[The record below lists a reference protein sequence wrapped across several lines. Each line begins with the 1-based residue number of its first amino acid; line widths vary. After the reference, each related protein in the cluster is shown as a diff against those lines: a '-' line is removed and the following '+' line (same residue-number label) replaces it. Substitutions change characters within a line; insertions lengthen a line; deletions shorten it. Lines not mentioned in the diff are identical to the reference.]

1 LFWGGDCVERMVK
14 IQAAAA
20 ARIARHRDQVPY
32 MSARAPRPPGRLI
45 WDLPVRLFHWALV
58 LAVLGS
64 WLTHKLDAFT
74 WHVWFGYSVLVL
86 TASRIVWGFVGPRH
100 ARFASFVRSP
110 AVVARHARSLV
121 KADNADHYPGHNP
134 MGAVMVLTFLALL
147 LLQGSAGLFANDDIA
162 NTGPL
167 YGYVSDA
174 TSDTLARVHK
184 LLAKLLWVAVWIHVG
199 AVLAYAVIRRV
210 DLIRPMFT
218 GRKSDPWLTSADEIA
233 GSGLWRALLI
243 AAACAALLYCVIV
256 SAPEPSVILF

>member
-1 LFWGGDCVERMVK
+1 LFWGGDCVERKVK

-20 ARIARHRDQVPY
+20 VRIARHDAAPH

-45 WDLPVRLFHWALV
+45 WDLPVRIFHWALV

-64 WLTHKLDAFT
+64 WLTYKLDAFA

-100 ARFASFVRSP
+100 ARFASFERSP
-110 AVVARHARSLV
+110 AVIARHARSLF
-121 KADNADHYPGHNP
+121 KPGSAEHYAGHNP
-134 MGAVMVLTFLALL
+134 LGALMVLTFLALL
-147 LLQGSAGLFANDDIA
+147 LLQGAAGLFANDDIA

-184 LLAKLLWVAVWIHVG
+184 LLAKLLWVAVWIHVA
-199 AVLAYAVIRRV
+199 AVLVYALMRRV
-210 DLIRPMFT
+210 NLVGPMFT
-218 GRKSDPWLTSADEIA
+218 GRKHEPWLTPADEIA
-233 GSGLWRALLI
+233 GSELWRALLI
-243 AAACAALLYCVIV
+243 VAACAAVLYCVIA
-256 SAPEPSVILF
+256 SAPEPSLILF

>member
-1 LFWGGDCVERMVK
+1 MRV
-14 IQAAAA
+14 
-20 ARIARHRDQVPY
+20 
-32 MSARAPRPPGRLI
+32 
-45 WDLPVRLFHWALV
+45 FHWALA

-110 AVVARHARSLV
+110 TVIARHARSLF
-121 KADNADHYPGHNP
+121 KPDGAAHYPGHNP
-134 MGAVMVLTFLALL
+134 LGAVMVLAFLVLL
-147 LLQGSAGLFANDDIA
+147 LLQAGAGLFANDDIA

-184 LLAKLLWVAVWIHVG
+184 LLAKLLWVAVWIHVA
-199 AVLAYAVIRRV
+199 AVLGYAMLRRV
-210 DLIRPMFT
+210 NLIGPMFT
-218 GRKSDPWLTSADEIA
+218 GRKHEPWLTPADEIA
-233 GSGLWRALLI
+233 GSELWRALLV

-256 SAPEPSVILF
+256 SAPEPSLILF